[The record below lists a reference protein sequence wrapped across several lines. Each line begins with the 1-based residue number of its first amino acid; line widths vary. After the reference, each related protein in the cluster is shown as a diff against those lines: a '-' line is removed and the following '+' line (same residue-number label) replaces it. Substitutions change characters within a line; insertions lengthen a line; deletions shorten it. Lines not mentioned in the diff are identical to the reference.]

1 MKEADSI
8 LDGNN
13 PTPDTVCKAKEKL
26 AEGISLMNYRQKL
39 IRIADS
45 SELGWRV
52 VHEYETNPLADDSED
67 ERKLYKAENIAER
80 KVKADKT
87 KKARRV
93 HPYVQP
99 AEQAVTSMTRKP
111 GRCFNCGVKGHWKQ
125 ECPEKQQRKN
135 DKISNINTL
144 YRNNIEVHVDNL
156 RTKVDTIKSPV
167 NNLRKHI
174 NKWKIIQASD
184 YILNVIEKGYM
195 LPLKTLPE
203 NVLLDNNRSAKENK
217 SFVTDEIE
225 KLLSKGCISEVFVK
239 PKVVN
244 PLTVAGIGLRDKIK
258 DDVKE
263 AGVDEESELFKYA
276 EHMSSYIVNS
286 RSDNTSKSYL
296 YAFKRWETFIK
307 KHGFQA
313 LPAQP
318 VHIALYITYLLD
330 TGATCNTINSAIYSI
345 KWVHE
350 MSNFADPTKN
360 SYIHSLQESAKRVA
374 TVKKHK
380 KDPVSLDML
389 LKLCSMFSDSQDL
402 LVVRDLT
409 MILLSFAGFLR
420 FDEISSLLCKN
431 VEVKSDYLILYIEKS
446 KTDQYRNGNE
456 VLISKGDT
464 IACPYEMF
472 LKYVNLSGV
481 ILESNF
487 FLFRPIF
494 RSKSI
499 CKLIYKNK
507 KLSYTTARESIISR
521 LKLVSKDLK
530 LGLHSMRSG
539 GATAAANSDVND
551 RVWKRHGRWKSDSS
565 KDGNVVDSVDKR
577 LQVTKHLGL

>member
-1 MKEADSI
+1 
-8 LDGNN
+8 
-13 PTPDTVCKAKEKL
+13 
-26 AEGISLMNYRQKL
+26 
-39 IRIADS
+39 
-45 SELGWRV
+45 
-52 VHEYETNPLADDSED
+52 
-67 ERKLYKAENIAER
+67 
-80 KVKADKT
+80 
-87 KKARRV
+87 
-93 HPYVQP
+93 
-99 AEQAVTSMTRKP
+99 MTRKP

-135 DKISNINTL
+135 DKISNIYSL

-167 NNLRKHI
+167 NSLRKHI

-244 PLTVAGIGLRDKIK
+244 PLTVAGNKAKLRLVLDCRHINPHLYQFRYKYEDATVARKLFSKGIGLRDKIK

-286 RSDNTSKSYL
+286 RSDNTAKSYF

-360 SYIHSLQESAKRVA
+360 SYLHSLQESAKRVA

-409 MILLSFAGFLR
+409 MILLSFGGFLR
-420 FDEISSLLCKN
+420 HDEIRSLLCKN

-464 IACPYEMF
+464 IACPYEIF
-472 LKYVNLSGV
+472 LKYVNL
-481 ILESNF
+481 
-487 FLFRPIF
+487 
-494 RSKSI
+494 
-499 CKLIYKNK
+499 
-507 KLSYTTARESIISR
+507 
-521 LKLVSKDLK
+521 
-530 LGLHSMRSG
+530 
-539 GATAAANSDVND
+539 
-551 RVWKRHGRWKSDSS
+551 
-565 KDGNVVDSVDKR
+565 
-577 LQVTKHLGL
+577 